1 MLGHPVITSTTLVWL
16 GRLKGKMFVP
26 FNLFLRLT
34 DISLRL
40 TIQPTKF
47 SSTVGALLGS
57 NQLFDVVDDANGN
70 SWALSLSVGFT
81 VNTEQNVEQYEKNCS
96 GIETHTIVLLLLA
109 LTEDRPLFSLLGKM
123 SWPFVSINRRA

>member
-57 NQLFDVVDDANGN
+57 NQLFDVGDDANGN
-70 SWALSLSVGFT
+70 SLALSLSVGFT

-96 GIETHTIVLLLLA
+96 GIETSTIV
-109 LTEDRPLFSLLGKM
+109 
-123 SWPFVSINRRA
+123 